1 MNKDIDKNIKNNKSI
16 NINNNLLEI
25 NQKLINYKEKYEKKL
40 TKILK
45 N

>member
-25 NQKLINYKEKYEKKL
+25 YKS
-40 TKILK
+40 KID
-45 N
+45 

>member
-25 NQKLINYKEKYEKKL
+25 YNYDIEL
-40 TKILK
+40 DDNICFR
-45 N
+45 NI

>member
-25 NQKLINYKEKYEKKL
+25 NQKLINYKEKDEKKL